1 MITKEIFNATE
12 FKSHGIIYFN
22 DKKHVY
28 RVPAG
33 WTPTQLPDDL
43 KGRHSKLRMNVS
55 MIMEEENRCYEEKEQ
70 KKIGLF
76 PLVEKQCNIPEDTMK
91 KMQSGKRRFTRE
103 QLAKF
108 CIGFKLP
115 IEKADELFLLQ
126 GGRLNLTNDFDF
138 IVYHALK
145 TKDDIEVFCDEVLN
159 YLHHDL
165 RSTFK

>member
-1 MITKEIFNATE
+1 MVTKEIFYATE
-12 FKSHGIIYFN
+12 FKSHGIAYYN
-22 DKKHVY
+22 DKQHAY

-33 WTPTQLPDDL
+33 WTPIQLPDDL
-43 KGRHSKLRMNVS
+43 KGRHSQLRVKVTE
-55 MIMEEENRCYEEKEQ
+55 IMGEEQRYYEERERKT
-70 KKIGLF
+70 IGTF
-76 PLVEKQCNIPEDTMK
+76 PLVEKKCNIPEDTMK
-91 KMQSGKRRFTRE
+91 KMQSGRRRFTRE

-115 IEKADELFLLQ
+115 IEKADDLFLLQ

>member
-1 MITKEIFNATE
+1 MITEEIFNATE
-12 FKSHGIIYFN
+12 FKSHGIVYYN
-22 DKKHVY
+22 DKKHAY

-43 KGRHSKLRMNVS
+43 KGRHSDLRKNVAE
-55 MIMEEENRCYEEKEQ
+55 IIIEEHRCYEEKE
-70 KKIGLF
+70 KEKIGFL
-76 PLVEKQCNIPEDTMK
+76 PLVEKKCNIPEDTMK

-108 CIGFKLP
+108 CVGFKLP

-145 TKDDIEVFCDEVLN
+145 TKDDIEIFCDEVLN
-159 YLHHDL
+159 YLHIEL
-165 RSTFK
+165 MSAFK

>member
-12 FKSHGIIYFN
+12 FKSHGITYFN

-43 KGRHSKLRMNVS
+43 KGRHSDLRKNVAE
-55 MIMEEENRCYEEKEQ
+55 IIIEQHRCYEEKE
-70 KKIGLF
+70 KEKIGFL
-76 PLVEKQCNIPEDTMK
+76 PLVEKKCNIPEDTMK

-108 CIGFKLP
+108 CVGFKLP

-145 TKDDIEVFCDEVLN
+145 TEDDIESVCDEVLN
-159 YLHHDL
+159 YLHVEL
-165 RSTFK
+165 MSAFK